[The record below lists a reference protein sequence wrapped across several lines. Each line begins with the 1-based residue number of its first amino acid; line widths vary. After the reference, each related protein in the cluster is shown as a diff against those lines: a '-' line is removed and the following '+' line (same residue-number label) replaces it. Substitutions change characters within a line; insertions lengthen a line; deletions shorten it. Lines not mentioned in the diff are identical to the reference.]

1 MSVLQIVQQILKLM
15 GSDLQAEILN
25 ETTNEIR
32 HQYLSAAKA
41 HTQLGWQPLFTL
53 DEGLQQTIG
62 WYRDFLG
69 AGQ

>member
-1 MSVLQIVQQILKLM
+1 VLEIVQQILKLM
-15 GSDLQAEILN
+15 DSALQPEILN
-25 ETTNEIR
+25 QTKNEIR

-41 HTQLGWQPLFTL
+41 RQMIDWKPLFTL
-53 DEGLQQTIG
+53 DEGLQQTIS